1 MLIIFAAFI
10 LFCVLLRDTFKL
22 WFSNGPKT
30 ASLIPLGT
38 ILFTPIFGNYV
49 DKKGRGA
56 SLMILGSLLLIFAH
70 IALSLF
76 SVKILAYLGLLSL
89 GIAFSLVPAAMW
101 PSVAKIVPENR
112 LGTAYSSMFTVQ
124 NWGLGLFFWG
134 IGAVLDLAN
143 KENLTAIRAGEMTY
157 NYKIPIF
164 ILVMC
169 GIVSIF
175 LAYKLKQ
182 ADKKQG
188 YGLELPSGQKP
199 SK

>member
-1 MLIIFAAFI
+1 MAIIFVVFI
-10 LFCVLLRDTFKL
+10 LFILLLKDTFRL

-38 ILFTPIFGNYV
+38 ILFTPIFGNYI

-70 IALSLF
+70 ISLSLF
-76 SVKILAYLGLLSL
+76 SVRILAYLGLFSL

-112 LGTAYSSMFTVQ
+112 LGTAYASMFTVQ

-143 KENLTAIRAGEMTY
+143 KQNLGAIRAGQMNY
-157 NYKIPIF
+157 NYTIPIF
-164 ILVMC
+164 ILVIC

-175 LAYKLKQ
+175 LAYKLKA

-188 YGLELPSGQKP
+188 YGLELPFGQKP
-199 SK
+199 